1 MSVHN
6 VMCNIHLT
14 ISHDDRKM
22 NLTTDLHHPHFIY
35 PPCLSR
41 FCDACPSYPFWLVS
55 MPSCCCDKRD
65 HPEAPPLWTIP
76 HFFTNS
82 NSTVPTIDPRPIH
95 LSGLQKVLSNKALVP
110 LSLSQQRHLIPNL
123 TAWTRIPSF
132 WWKRTVGKQKTCH
145 SIDTKQ
151 GWSKGHN
158 AIAFG
163 GKNMGTE

>member
-65 HPEAPPLWTIP
+65 HPEAPPPVDYPPLFYQFKQHGPNDRSSSDSPVRAPESPVEQSSRSTEPISTTSLDSKP
-76 HFFTNS
+76 H
-82 NSTVPTIDPRPIH
+82 
-95 LSGLQKVLSNKALVP
+95 GLN
-110 LSLSQQRHLIPNL
+110 
-123 TAWTRIPSF
+123 T
-132 WWKRTVGKQKTCH
+132 H
-145 SIDTKQ
+145 SIFLVKKNGRKTKDVSFDRYET
-151 GWSKGHN
+151 GLIKG
-158 AIAFG
+158 
-163 GKNMGTE
+163 T